1 MNEQEALDELKHQVK
16 CWREGTDFEYKI
28 EPLEIAIV
36 ALENRLES
44 PLEKVLKVIVDR
56 LEVKADVAN
65 DMILTEGKGLFFDG
79 YEEGLKEA
87 INEIHIQQRKNT
99 EEHQRQGRKHE

>member
-1 MNEQEALDELKHQVK
+1 M
-16 CWREGTDFEYKI
+16 
-28 EPLEIAIV
+28 EIAIE
-36 ALENRLES
+36 ALEKQLES

-65 DMILTEGKGLFFDG
+65 DMILVEGKGLFFDG
-79 YEEGLKEA
+79 FEEGLREA

-99 EEHQRQGRKHE
+99 DEYQR

>member
-1 MNEQEALDELKHQVK
+1 MDSQEALDELKHQVK
-16 CWREGTDFEYKI
+16 CWREDTDFEYKI
-28 EPLEIAIV
+28 EPLEIAIE
-36 ALENRLES
+36 ALEKQLES
-44 PLEKVLKVIVDR
+44 TLGKVLKVIVDR

-79 YEEGLKEA
+79 FEEGLREA

-99 EEHQRQGRKHE
+99 DEYQRQGRKHE